1 MTGGLYDLGT
11 YNQAAKEVN
20 LEHMKEGNKINDI
33 ELRFPFM
40 ASTWLQPQSLN
51 RASLLE
57 NEHLQRCFCVIP
69 FCIKYCHLKIPI

>member
-1 MTGGLYDLGT
+1 
-11 YNQAAKEVN
+11 
-20 LEHMKEGNKINDI
+20 MKEGNKINDI

-57 NEHLQRCFCVIP
+57 NEHFAKMFLCHSVLY
-69 FCIKYCHLKIPI
+69 KVSCHLKMPT